1 MNMEPADN
9 KKHNLNFVYLLVLA
23 LGITIALIFYMRS
36 QSLPKTSSEEREID
50 QMVEQSSSDEINQI
64 EADLQST
71 DLTDI
76 DREIEA
82 IDAELN
88 TGY

>member
-1 MNMEPADN
+1 MEPADN

-23 LGITIALIFYMRS
+23 LGIAIALIFYMRS
-36 QSLPKTSSEEREID
+36 QSLPKSSEEREID
-50 QMVEQSSSDEINQI
+50 KITEQSSSDEINQI

-76 DREIEA
+76 DREVGAIET
-82 IDAELN
+82 ELN
-88 TGY
+88 AGY

>member
-1 MNMEPADN
+1 MEPTDN

-23 LGITIALIFYMRS
+23 LGIATALIFYMRS
-36 QSLPKTSSEEREID
+36 QSLPKKSSEEREIEKI
-50 QMVEQSSSDEINQI
+50 VEQSSSDEINQI

-71 DLTDI
+71 DLEDI
-76 DREIEA
+76 DREVGA

-88 TGY
+88 AGY

>member
-1 MNMEPADN
+1 MEPTDN

-23 LGITIALIFYMRS
+23 LGIATALIFYMRS
-36 QSLPKTSSEEREID
+36 QSLPKSSEEKEID
-50 QMVEQSSSDEINQI
+50 KIVEQSSSDEINKI

-71 DLTDI
+71 DLENI
-76 DREIEA
+76 DREVEA

-88 TGY
+88 AGY